1 MPASASRRGKV
12 AELALGGLL
21 LAAVALHDW
30 RAIQEGR
37 FADCFWLCNVS
48 AVGVALGWLLG
59 SPRLV
64 SAAGIW
70 MLPGCLVWLADV
82 WLASSNI
89 IPTSYAVHLGGAALA
104 VVGAW
109 RFGVPPRAWLG
120 ALGLLVAAVIFSRG
134 FLPPDANVNAAHTIP
149 SGWGALGATRGRFLV
164 SAAALSFVSAW
175 LFSWLLT
182 WVAARRAPRQAGPG
196 GASE

>member
-1 MPASASRRGKV
+1 MPKSAERGR
-12 AELALGGLL
+12 AIELVLGVLF

-30 RAIQEGR
+30 RAIQEDR

-48 AVGVALGWLLG
+48 AVGLALGWLLA

-82 WLASSNI
+82 WLASSSI

-104 VVGAW
+104 LAGAR
-109 RFGVPPRAWLG
+109 RFGVPRCAWLG
-120 ALGLLVAAVIFSRG
+120 ALALLAAVVLFSRG
-134 FLPPDANVNAAHTIP
+134 CLPEAANVNAAHAVP
-149 SGWGALGATRGRFLV
+149 SGWGVLGATRGRFIVATLV
-164 SAAALSFVSAW
+164 LATGSAW
-175 LFSWLLT
+175 LFSWVLT
-182 WVAARRAPRQAGPG
+182 RVATARRTP
-196 GASE
+196 